1 MPNAT
6 TKTSPPPPPPTRPD
20 AESVPREFRILEATG
35 ASDFE
40 LMAADPEG
48 AEPRKLRR
56 FSMTAYT
63 GGKLLL
69 AGFPYP
75 VIVDLSGMRIP
86 AKHRPILRDHDI
98 GRIVGHT
105 ETIEINGAS
114 IRLGGVISASNDYA
128 REVSESGDNGFPWQA
143 SIGASAQRMVFV
155 DRGETVEVNGRKFTG
170 PVYVARQSTLRE
182 VSFVA
187 LGADDQ
193 TVAQM
198 AAGSQST
205 SQPIEVQSMEFEQ
218 WVVAQGFEPNT
229 LTAPQATS
237 LRALFVRESAAGAS
251 PTEVAGRSGEGTS
264 ESVGQP
270 TPGNPTPQPPLDAID
285 TLRAQWGAERRRIA
299 HITALCAGRFPEIE
313 ARAIEEG
320 WDATKTELEVLRASR
335 PNPQPVYAD
344 DGGGQKG
351 LSLEAALCLS
361 AGLPESRVGQWYG
374 EKVMNQAVSRELRG
388 ASLHMLLYEVIRA
401 SGGHVRPGR
410 IDNDVIRAA
419 FVANDRLIQAS
430 SGFSTISLGGI
441 LSNVANKTML
451 AAYEAV
457 NAIATEICGATD
469 VNDFKQVTRYRMTA
483 AGIFQKVGP
492 DGELKHAGLDEEA
505 YTNQVETWGRMIALT
520 RQMMIN
526 DDLGAFLQ
534 IPRAIGRMSALALE
548 EIVFALLLSNP
559 GNFFSVGNKNYFEG
573 ADTALD
579 IDSLTVA
586 ERMFLDRVDKQGKP
600 ILVQP
605 ALILVPTSL
614 KVTAEQLFK
623 ELPLNQVPAS
633 NKAKPVNNPHAGK
646 FRPVCSP
653 YLSVPSFTGYSTT
666 AWYLL
671 ADPDDVAALEI
682 AYLRGKRVPTIESGD
697 TDFNTLGMQWR
708 GYFDFGVAMQDHRA
722 AVKSKGAA

>member
-1 MPNAT
+1 MPKPLTNT
-6 TKTSPPPPPPTRPD
+6 TAPPDPRQ
-20 AESVPREFRILEATG
+20 VPADFRIIEASGT
-35 ASDFE
+35 SDFRLE
-40 LMAADPEG
+40 AADPE
-48 AEPRKLRR
+48 ASEPRKLRR

-69 AGFPYP
+69 ANFPFP
-75 VIVDLSGMRIP
+75 VVVDLSGMRIP
-86 AKHRPILRDHDI
+86 AKSRPILRDHDA

-105 ETIEINGAS
+105 ETIEINGSS
-114 IRLGGVISASNDYA
+114 IRLGGIVSGSNDHA

-155 DRGETVEVNGRKFTG
+155 DRGESVEVNGRKFSG
-170 PVYVARQSTLRE
+170 PLYVARQSTLRE

-193 TVAQM
+193 TVARM
-198 AAGSQST
+198 AAGSPGSSNQ
-205 SQPIEVQSMEFEQ
+205 IEVQSMEFEQ
-218 WVVAQGFEPNT
+218 WVAAQGFDVNA
-229 LTAPQATS
+229 LTEQQSAS
-237 LRALFVRESAAGAS
+237 LRALFTAQAGDGTTETEEPEATDDAPVTAS
-251 PTEVAGRSGEGTS
+251 SPSTTVT
-264 ESVGQP
+264 
-270 TPGNPTPQPPLDAID
+270 NPTPQPPLDPID
-285 TLRAQWGAERRRIA
+285 EMRKRWTLERKRIA
-299 HITALCAGRFPEIE
+299 AIAKLYAGRFPELE
-313 ARAIEEG
+313 ARAVEEG
-320 WDATKTELEVLRASR
+320 WDMPRAELEQLRAER
-335 PNPQPVYAD
+335 AEVQPVYSE
-344 DGGGQKG
+344 DGSGRKAA
-351 LSLEAALCLS
+351 SLEAALCLS
-361 AGLPESRVGQWYG
+361 AGLPEERVGRWYDQR
-374 EKVMNQAVSRELRG
+374 VMNEAMSRELAG
-388 ASLHMLLYEVIRA
+388 AGLHMLLYEVIRA
-401 SGGHVRPGR
+401 AGSHVRPGR

-419 FVANDRLIQAS
+419 FVADGRLIQAS
-430 SGFSTISLGGI
+430 GGFSTITLAGI
-441 LSNVANKTML
+441 LSNVATKTML

-457 NAIATEICGATD
+457 NAVATEICGATD

-492 DGELKHAGLDEEA
+492 DGELKHAGLDEES
-505 YTNQVETWGRMIALT
+505 YTNQLETWGRMIALT

-548 EIVFALLLSNP
+548 EVVFTLLLANP

-573 ADTALD
+573 AETALD

-600 ILVQP
+600 ILVHP
-605 ALILVPTSL
+605 AIILVPTSL

-623 ELPLNQVPAS
+623 ELPLNQVPVN

-653 YLSVPSFTGYSTT
+653 YLSVTSITGNSTT

-671 ADPDDVAALEI
+671 ADPNDVAAIEI
-682 AYLRGKRVPTIESGD
+682 AYLRGKRVPTIESGE

-708 GYFDFGVAMQDHRA
+708 GYFDFGCAMQDQRA